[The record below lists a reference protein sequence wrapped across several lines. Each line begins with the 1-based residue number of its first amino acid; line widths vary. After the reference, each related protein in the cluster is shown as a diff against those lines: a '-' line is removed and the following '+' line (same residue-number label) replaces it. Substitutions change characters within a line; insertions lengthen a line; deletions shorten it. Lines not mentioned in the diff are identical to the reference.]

1 MNWGEGDEDVEGG
14 EEGGGE
20 DGGSVEDV
28 GVAVEVF
35 ARRGEE
41 EGGRGGNVRG
51 LVERKEWE
59 D

>member
-1 MNWGEGDEDVEGG
+1 MRGLKRAAARMGV
-14 EEGGGE
+14 
-20 DGGSVEDV
+20 SVEDV